1 MYRYLWSLT
10 AVLFVLAPVPA
21 QPPKDGGADLVP
33 SSAFGFVTV
42 RVSDFQTAEALKPI
56 RDALAKLEKAEGGLD
71 RLIGV
76 SLDELDRL
84 TASWPGLPDDDGRP
98 VVVVRTRGP
107 MNEAKVLKALKAVP
121 VGDGFGRRGGRM
133 GASKPA
139 AATHTGKA
147 ATPAVVPLPPP
158 GPAVPPVGPIPPPK
172 VPGPGGDGAQVKDPQ
187 PVPRSDAKEDRP
199 AAADPAQADGPDL
212 YELEHGKYAALYLVD
227 ERTLMFLPSP
237 DADGGAGLLN
247 LVGQLLRR
255 RADGPLAEALAAAD
269 KHTLVAA
276 VRLSQVEGL
285 FRGHEEFPRELVPF
299 RSLLRARVVMFTAD
313 VAVKATVTA
322 RLTFADAAGARRA
335 EPVLKTLMQLGV
347 DALADLRKQADRD
360 PDWGKVFRPLMEVAS
375 GAIDKAEVRTDGS
388 AVVAR
393 LEAEVGPALA
403 QAMAGLPDLTEM
415 ATSRQKTLNN
425 LKQIGLTCHNFHDT
439 MGHLP
444 MNVTDPTGKPIL
456 SWRVVLLPYL
466 EQDNLYK
473 LLDLTKP
480 WDDPRNAKL
489 LEKMPDVF
497 RVYGRAGHEK
507 GLTYLQMPMSPRPVP
522 GGDPF
527 LVPGRRLSLVGI
539 PDGTS
544 NTIMVVEAADGVNW
558 AKPDDLRFDQLTLQK
573 IGAPDRKWFHAL
585 FGDGVVR
592 TLRKDK
598 LDITMLR
605 GLITVNGGEVVNIP
619 E

>member
-1 MYRYLWSLT
+1 MCRFLLSLT
-10 AVLFVLAPVPA
+10 AALFVLAPARA

-33 SSAFGFVTV
+33 NTAFGFVTV
-42 RVSDFQTAEALKPI
+42 RVSDIQTAETLKPI
-56 RDALAKLEKAEGGLD
+56 REALAKLEKAEGGLD

-76 SLDELDRL
+76 SVDELDRV
-84 TASWPGLPDDDGRP
+84 TAFWPGLPDDDGRP
-98 VVVVRTRGP
+98 VVIVRTRGP

-121 VGDGFGRRGGRM
+121 VGDGFGRRGGRA
-133 GASKPA
+133 GAKPTA
-139 AATHTGKA
+139 VAPMGKA
-147 ATPAVVPLPPP
+147 ADPAVVPLPIP
-158 GPAVPPVGPIPPPK
+158 GPGGPIPPPK
-172 VPGPGGDGAQVKDPQ
+172 VPGPGGDGAQVKDPP
-187 PVPRSDAKEDRP
+187 PVPRADPKDERP
-199 AAADPAQADGPDL
+199 VAADPAPADGPDL
-212 YELEHGKYAALYLVD
+212 YELDGKYTALFVVD
-227 ERTLMFLPSP
+227 ERTLLFLPSP
-237 DADGGAGLLN
+237 DAHGGAELLN

-255 RADGPLAEALAAAD
+255 RADGPLSEALAAAD

-285 FRGHEEFPRELVPF
+285 FSGHEEFPRELVPF
-299 RSLLRARVVMFTAD
+299 RSLLRARTVMVAAD
-313 VAVKATVTA
+313 VAAKATVTA

-347 DALADLRKQADRD
+347 DALADQRKQADRD
-360 PDWGKVFRPLMEVAS
+360 PEWGKVFKPLMEVAA
-375 GAIDKAEVRTDGS
+375 GALDKAEVRTDGS

-415 ATSRQKTLNN
+415 AASRQKTINN
-425 LKQIGLTCHNFHDT
+425 LKQIGIACHNFHDT
-439 MGHLP
+439 MNHLP

-456 SWRVVLLPYL
+456 SWRVLLLPYL

-473 LLDLTKP
+473 QLDLTKA
-480 WDDPRNAKL
+480 WDDPRNARL

-497 RVYGRAGHEK
+497 RVYGRSGHEK
-507 GLTYLQMPMSPRPVP
+507 GLTYFQMPMSPRPIA

-558 AKPDDLRFDQLTLQK
+558 ARPDDLRFDQLRMEK
-573 IGAPDRKWFHAL
+573 VGAPDRKWFHAL
-585 FGDGVVR
+585 FADGAVR

-605 GLITVNGGEVVNIP
+605 ALMTVNGGEVVTIP
-619 E
+619 EK